1 MIFFKTRCELSV
13 IETQL
18 QSIIYYKLCEE
29 NGVETFGR
37 NYVMHVYGMG
47 WERSKCFSTL
57 INVFSYIFVAN

>member
-1 MIFFKTRCELSV
+1 MIFFKKRCELSV

-37 NYVMHVYGMG
+37 NYVMHVLGMEWG
-47 WERSKCFSTL
+47 GRGQSVS
-57 INVFSYIFVAN
+57 VH

>member
-37 NYVMHVYGMG
+37 NYVMHVLGMEWNG
-47 WERSKCFSTL
+47 VGEVKVFQY
-57 INVFSYIFVAN
+57 IN

>member
-37 NYVMHVYGMG
+37 NYVMHVLGM
-47 WERSKCFSTL
+47 E
-57 INVFSYIFVAN
+57 